1 MNWLVKTFELILF
14 SSIFIALCAVL
25 MCYQT
30 FILFD
35 HPVDPSI
42 LAFVFFATI
51 CSYNFHWYLTPS
63 IYGLSRKVEWSYKNK
78 KLHLILLI
86 IGLIGSIYY
95 GLIFIK
101 QWEWLLGTAIITF
114 LYSAPKVPHP
124 ALRWLRNIALAKT
137 IFLALVWTHVTTTL
151 PVALSGLSIDEGE
164 RIFAI
169 NRFFLIY
176 PICILF
182 DYRDRKEDLKEGIRS
197 MITDFNDR
205 GIDIIF
211 WGSLFVFAGTLV
223 ILWLFYFNLIETIIL
238 LLPAVI
244 LALIYGSSKTTN
256 SDYRFYLVLDG
267 LMALSAL
274 ILLFVHF
281 I

>member
-1 MNWLVKTFELILF
+1 MSWFVKTFDFLLF
-14 SSIFIALCAVL
+14 SSIFIAICAVL

-35 HPVDPSI
+35 HHADAAI

-63 IYGLSRKVEWSYKNK
+63 IYGLSRKIEWSFEHK
-78 KLHLILLI
+78 KLHFLLFI
-86 IGLIGSIYY
+86 TGLIGSIYF
-95 GLIFIK
+95 GLVFIHHWK
-101 QWEWLLGTAIITF
+101 WLLGTALITF
-114 LYSAPKVPHP
+114 LYSAPKIPHP

-137 IFLALVWTHVTTTL
+137 IFLALVWTHVTVVL
-151 PVALSGLSIDEGE
+151 PIALSGLPIDEGE

-182 DYRDRKEDLKEGIRS
+182 DYRDRKEDIKEGIRS
-197 MITDFNDR
+197 MITDFSDR
-205 GIDIIF
+205 GIDILF
-211 WGSLFVFAGTLV
+211 WGSLFVFSGTQI
-223 ILWLFYFNLIETIIL
+223 ILWLFYFNLPETIIL
-238 LLPAVI
+238 LIPALI
-244 LALIYGSSKTTN
+244 LAFIYGSSKSN
-256 SDYRFYLVLDG
+256 GSDYRFYLVLDG

-274 ILLFVHF
+274 ILLLFHF

>member
-1 MNWLVKTFELILF
+1 
-14 SSIFIALCAVL
+14 

-35 HPVDPSI
+35 HPADASI

-63 IYGLSRKVEWSYKNK
+63 IYGLSRKIEWSFEHK
-78 KLHLILLI
+78 KLHFLLFIL
-86 IGLIGSIYY
+86 GLIGSLYF
-95 GLIFIK
+95 GFVFIHH
-101 QWEWLLGTAIITF
+101 WEWLLGTALITF

-137 IFLALVWTHVTTTL
+137 IFLALAWTHVTAVL
-151 PVALSGLSIDEGE
+151 PIALSALPIEEGE
-164 RIFAI
+164 RIFAL

-182 DYRDRKEDLKEGIRS
+182 DYRDRKEDIKEGIRS
-197 MITDFNDR
+197 MITDFSDR
-205 GIDIIF
+205 GIDILF
-211 WGSLFVFAGTLV
+211 WGSLIVFTGTQI
-223 ILWLFYFNLIETIIL
+223 ILWLFYFNLLETAIL
-238 LLPAVI
+238 LIPALI
-244 LALIYGSSKTTN
+244 LAFIYGSSKSKG

-274 ILLFVHF
+274 ILLLVHF